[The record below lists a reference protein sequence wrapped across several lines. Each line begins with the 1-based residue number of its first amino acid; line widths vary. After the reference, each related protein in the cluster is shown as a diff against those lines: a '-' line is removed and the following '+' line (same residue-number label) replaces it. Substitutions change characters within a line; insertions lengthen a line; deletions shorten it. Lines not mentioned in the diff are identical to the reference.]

1 MSEIFVPRTTAPDPY
16 SPYWQGI
23 AYGGYNKFRVHDM
36 YPGCTLPNCTAYCEG
51 RWMEIMG
58 WTSTN
63 LPFMN
68 ATYWYAHTS
77 DGYARGQDPQLG
89 AIICWE
95 NWDEDGNPDAGHVG
109 VVEQL
114 FTDSLGQINRLGV
127 SWSASGGAYFNY
139 RTDITLANGWKYK
152 TRSRFQGFIYLPS
165 VPIDLNSDEG
175 IAIMFGRKDRKIFNQ
190 YIKRRK

>member
-23 AYGGYNKFRVHDM
+23 SAGGYNKFRIHDM

-51 RWMEIMG
+51 RWMEILN

-77 DGYARGQDPQLG
+77 DGYPRGQTPRLG
-89 AIICWE
+89 AIICWRT
-95 NWDEDGNPDAGHVG
+95 WKEDGTEDAGHVG
-109 VVEQL
+109 VVEEMFRDQ
-114 FTDSLGQINRLGV
+114 FGAVNRLGV

-139 RTDITLANGWKYK
+139 RTDITEANGWKYK
-152 TRSRFQGFIYLPS
+152 TRSQFQGFIYLPTQ
-165 VPIDLNSDEG
+165 PIDWNSDEG
-175 IAIMFGRKDRKIFNQ
+175 IAILLSNQ
-190 YIKRRK
+190 KKKKYRRNY

>member
-1 MSEIFVPRTTAPDPY
+1 MSEIFVPRTTALDPY

-23 AYGGYNKFRVHDM
+23 SAGGYNKFRIHDM

-51 RWMEIMG
+51 RWMEILN

-77 DGYARGQDPQLG
+77 DGYPRGQTPRLG
-89 AIICWE
+89 AIICWRT
-95 NWDEDGNPDAGHVG
+95 WKEDGTEDAGHVG
-109 VVEQL
+109 VVEEMFRDQ
-114 FTDSLGQINRLGV
+114 FGAVNRLGV

-139 RTDITLANGWKYK
+139 RTDITEANGWKYK
-152 TRSRFQGFIYLPS
+152 TRSQFQGFIYLPTQ
-165 VPIDLNSDEG
+165 PIDWNSDEG
-175 IAIMFGRKDRKIFNQ
+175 IAILLSNQ
-190 YIKRRK
+190 KKKKYRRNY

>member
-1 MSEIFVPRTTAPDPY
+1 MSNIIFIPRTTAPDPY

-23 AYGGYNKFRVHDM
+23 SYGGYNKFNVHNM

-77 DGYARGQDPQLG
+77 DGYPRGSVPLIG
-89 AIICWE
+89 SIICWR
-95 NWDEDGNPDAGHVG
+95 NWDEDMTPGPGHVG
-109 VVEQL
+109 VVEEIYY
-114 FTDSLGQINRLGV
+114 DGQGNIDHICVGY
-127 SWSASGGAYFNY
+127 SASGGAYFTY
-139 RTDITLANGWKYK
+139 RTNITPANGYKYK
-152 TRSRFQGFIYLPS
+152 TNSALQGFIYLPEQ
-165 VPIDLNSDEG
+165 PIDLDSDLG
-175 IAIMFGRKDRKIFNQ
+175 VAVLFGNQ
-190 YIKRRK
+190 SRPLYPKHY

>member
-1 MSEIFVPRTTAPDPY
+1 MSNAIFTPRTTAPDPY

-23 AYGGYNKFRVHDM
+23 SAGGYNKFRIHDM

-51 RWMEIMG
+51 RWMEIMD

-77 DGYARGQDPQLG
+77 DGYPRGQTPRLG
-89 AIICWE
+89 AIICWRTWE
-95 NWDEDGNPDAGHVG
+95 EDGTEDAGHVG
-109 VVEQL
+109 VVEEMFRDQ
-114 FTDSLGQINRLGV
+114 FGAVNRLGV

-139 RTDITLANGWKYK
+139 RTDITEANGWKYK
-152 TRSRFQGFIYLPS
+152 TRSQFQGFIYLPTQ
-165 VPIDLNSDEG
+165 PIDWNSDEG
-175 IAIMFGRKDRKIFNQ
+175 IAILLSNQ
-190 YIKRRK
+190 KKKKYRRNY

>member
-1 MSEIFVPRTTAPDPY
+1 MSNAIFTPRTTAPDPY

-23 AYGGYNKFRVHDM
+23 SAGGYNKFRIHDM

-51 RWMEIMG
+51 RWMEIMD

-77 DGYARGQDPQLG
+77 DGYPRGQTPRLG
-89 AIICWE
+89 AIICWRT
-95 NWDEDGNPDAGHVG
+95 WKEDGTEDAGHVG
-109 VVEQL
+109 VVEEMFRDQ
-114 FTDSLGQINRLGV
+114 FGAVNRLGV

-139 RTDITLANGWKYK
+139 RTDITEANDWKYK
-152 TRSRFQGFIYLPS
+152 TRSQFQGFIYLPTQ
-165 VPIDLNSDEG
+165 PIDWNSDEG
-175 IAIMFGRKDRKIFNQ
+175 IAILLSNQ
-190 YIKRRK
+190 KKKKYRRNY

>member
-16 SPYWQGI
+16 SPYCQGI

-36 YPGCTLPNCTAYCEG
+36 YPGCTLPNCTAYCEA
-51 RWMEIMG
+51 RWMEIMD

-77 DGYARGQDPQLG
+77 DGYPRGQTPRLG
-89 AIICWE
+89 AIICWRT
-95 NWDEDGNPDAGHVG
+95 WKEDGTEDAGHVG
-109 VVEQL
+109 VVEEMFRDQ
-114 FTDSLGQINRLGV
+114 FGAVNRLGV

-139 RTDITLANGWKYK
+139 RTDITEANDWKYK
-152 TRSRFQGFIYLPS
+152 TRSQFQGFIYLPTQ
-165 VPIDLNSDEG
+165 PIDWNSDEG
-175 IAIMFGRKDRKIFNQ
+175 IAILLSNQ
-190 YIKRRK
+190 KKKKYRRNY

>member
-23 AYGGYNKFRVHDM
+23 SAGGYNKFRIHDM

-51 RWMEIMG
+51 RWMEILN

-77 DGYARGQDPQLG
+77 DGYPRGQTPRLG
-89 AIICWE
+89 AIICWRT
-95 NWDEDGNPDAGHVG
+95 WKEDGTEDAGHVG
-109 VVEQL
+109 VVEEMFRDQ
-114 FTDSLGQINRLGV
+114 FGAVNRLGV

-139 RTDITLANGWKYK
+139 KTDITEANGWKYK
-152 TRSRFQGFIYLPS
+152 TRSQFQGFIYLPTQ
-165 VPIDLNSDEG
+165 PIDWNSDEG
-175 IAIMFGRKDRKIFNQ
+175 IAILLSNQ
-190 YIKRRK
+190 KKKKYRRNY